1 MSAKL
6 LINIKNLRSL
16 HLWYFFLKELMPNS
30 SRNVAFNRMGGS
42 SIGNQETNAANDHNR
57 HMRDRDATVDQ
68 DVFF

>member
-1 MSAKL
+1 MKQSYSQK
-6 LINIKNLRSL
+6 
-16 HLWYFFLKELMPNS
+16 NS

-42 SIGNQETNAANDHNR
+42 LIGNQETNAANDHNS